1 MRNRGTDMRNEGM
14 NAGLREQVRFGRC
27 WGAALAATALVAMPL
42 AAVAADPAKPA
53 YYVGGHLGVNAMNS
67 WPATVDF
74 GAGVRVGGR
83 LALDDGG
90 HYGLAV
96 GRQTE
101 KGRFE
106 LEYQQGDLKLTG
118 IQAGPVNQ
126 AADGR
131 LRYEALTVNAYR
143 TRAFDA
149 AWKGFVGVGVGWG
162 SVKMPGA
169 SFTGGCNCFP
179 ATSEGGFVYQ
189 GRLGLEYAFGEGHNA
204 YAQYT
209 WLSLPGADS
218 GSTPGVDYPRRG
230 IGALSIGYRKTF

>member
-1 MRNRGTDMRNEGM
+1 MGDDAMKVC
-14 NAGLREQVRFGRC
+14 VRQGVRRDRYVARMLT
-27 WGAALAATALVAMPL
+27 AAVMVAMPF

-53 YYVGGHLGVNAMNS
+53 YYVGGHLGVNALDN

-83 LALDDGG
+83 MELDGGG
-90 HYGLAV
+90 HYGLVV

-106 LEYQQGDLKLTG
+106 LEYQRGDSKLTG
-118 IQAGPVNQ
+118 IQLGPLGE
-126 AADGR
+126 AASGR
-131 LRYEALTVNAYR
+131 LDYEALTVNAYR

-149 AWKGFVGVGVGWG
+149 AWKGFVGVGIGWG
-162 SVKMPGA
+162 AVKMPGA
-169 SFTGGCNCFP
+169 GFTNGCKCFP

-189 GRLGLEYAFGEGHNA
+189 GRIGLEYAFGAGHNA

-209 WLSLPGADS
+209 WLSLPGAASD
-218 GSTPGVDYPRRG
+218 GVPGIDYPRRG